1 MYFPHSKIDIYPI
14 LDINCLVEK
23 RHESK
28 IDVECQKG
36 FGLVKENAFF
46 KAPDIGGQSQETTV
60 TTCPIWSICQKLCM
74 LHEIIL
80 TQIHIFRVISSD
92 KAQSSF

>member
-14 LDINCLVEK
+14 LDISCLVEK

-28 IDVECQKG
+28 IDVGCQKG

-46 KAPDIGGQSQETTV
+46 KAPEIGILSQETRV
-60 TTCPIWSICQKLCM
+60 TTCPIWSIRQKLGHM
-74 LHEIIL
+74 SNGLH
-80 TQIHIFRVISSD
+80 
-92 KAQSSF
+92 